1 MNDIPSTLAVF
12 HSGGE
17 DGIGARVPPE
27 LDRGV
32 RARKRAHPV
41 QVRFAEHGFAVDT
54 LEGVVH
60 AKLGDAIVT
69 GLFGDHWPVSGAS
82 FAGKYQAVPPLEMGA
97 PGSYLSLPIDVV
109 AVAMHAPF
117 EVVLA
122 DGRSRLTGKAGDWLV
137 DYGDGSLGIVNAAI
151 FAATYDILGP
161 A

>member
-1 MNDIPSTLAVF
+1 MNGIPSTLAVF
-12 HSGGE
+12 RSGGE
-17 DGIGARVPPE
+17 KGLSAREQPD

-41 QVRFAEHGFAVDT
+41 QVHFAQHGSAVDT

-69 GLFGDHWPVSGAS
+69 GLFGELWPVSGAS

-109 AVAMHAPF
+109 AVPMQAPF

-122 DGRSRLTGKAGDWLV
+122 DGHSRLTGQAGDWLI
-137 DYGDGSLGIVNAAI
+137 DYGDGDLGIVNAAI
-151 FAATYDILGP
+151 FSATYEILG
-161 A
+161 AC